1 MSPDQPTVMIVDD
14 EPNVLLTLSDGLSA
28 QGFNVLKAASGEEA
42 LRVARA
48 HVGPI
53 GLLLIDVVMPGQS
66 GPQVAALLRESRPDT
81 KLLYMS
87 GFSNSVVVNHGL
99 QLGDPLIVKPFTL
112 EALGRK
118 VKELLAY
125 RSPFSRPPQPP
136 VR

>member
-1 MSPDQPTVMIVDD
+1 MSPDKTTILVVDD
-14 EPNVLLTLSDGLSA
+14 EPNVLLTLNDGLIA
-28 QGFNVLKAASGEEA
+28 QGYDVLKATSGEEA

-48 HVGPI
+48 HAGPI

-66 GPQVAALLRESRPDT
+66 GPQVAAALREIRPDA

-87 GFSNSVVVNHGL
+87 GFSNSVVVHHGL

-118 VKELLAY
+118 VQELLAY

-136 VR
+136 SR

>member
-1 MSPDQPTVMIVDD
+1 MSTAQTTILIVDD
-14 EPNVLLTLSDGLSA
+14 EPNVLSTLCDGLAA
-28 QGFNVLKAASGEEA
+28 QGYNVLKATSGDEA
-42 LRVARA
+42 LRVASA
-48 HVGPI
+48 HAGPI

-66 GPQVAALLRESRPDT
+66 GPQVAAALRQSRPDA

-87 GFSNSVVVNHGL
+87 GFGSSVVVNHGL

-112 EALGRK
+112 QALGEM

-136 VR
+136 AR

>member
-1 MSPDQPTVMIVDD
+1 MSPDKTTVLIVDD
-14 EPNVLLTLSDGLSA
+14 EPNVLLTLHDGLIA
-28 QGFNVLKAASGEEA
+28 QGYDALKASTGEEA

-48 HVGPI
+48 HAGPI
-53 GLLLIDVVMPGQS
+53 GLLVIDVVMPGQS
-66 GPQVAALLRESRPDT
+66 GPQVAALLREIRPDT

-118 VKELLAY
+118 VQELLTY
-125 RSPFSRPPQPP
+125 RSPFSRPLQPP
-136 VR
+136 AR